1 MPNKADCFFLGY
13 IGRTFGYAG
22 ELVVS
27 LDVDDP
33 ARYADLKSV
42 LVEVKSGLVPYFI
55 EDIKMRDRDAVWRFE
70 GVGTEE
76 AARLVGCE
84 LYLPL
89 SALPPLTG
97 NRFYFH
103 EVTGFTVEDREA
115 GEIGTLTRVYD
126 NGPQPILSIEHPT
139 GKEIMVPLIDAFLLE
154 VDRQHRRLKIAAPEG
169 LIDFYL
175 A

>member
-42 LVEVKSGLVPYFI
+42 LVEVKGALVPYFI
-55 EDIKMRDRDAVWRFE
+55 EEIKMRDRDAVWRFE
-70 GVGTEE
+70 GVDTEE

-103 EVTGFTVEDREA
+103 EVVGFTVEDREA

-126 NGPQPILSIEHPT
+126 NGPQPILSIEHPG

-154 VDRQHRRLKIAAPEG
+154 VDRAYRRLKIAAPEG

>member
-13 IGRTFGYAG
+13 IGRTFGYKG

-27 LDVDDP
+27 LDVDEP

-42 LVEVKSGLVPYFI
+42 LVEIKGSLVPYFI
-55 EDIKMRDRDAVWRFE
+55 EDIRWRDRDAVWRFE
-70 GVGTEE
+70 GLTPEE

-97 NRFYFH
+97 DRFYFH
-103 EVTGFTVEDREA
+103 EVVGFTVEDEAA
-115 GEIGTLTRVYD
+115 GELGTLTRVYD
-126 NGPQPILSIEHPT
+126 NGPQPILSIDHD
-139 GKEIMVPLIDAFLLE
+139 GKEIMVPLIDEFMRG
-154 VDRQHRRLKIAAPEG
+154 VDRENRRLKIAAPEG
-169 LIDFYL
+169 LVDFYL

>member
-1 MPNKADCFFLGY
+1 MPNKTDCFFLGY
-13 IGRTFGYAG
+13 IGRTFGYRG
-22 ELVVS
+22 ELVVT

-33 ARYADLKSV
+33 MRYADLKSV
-42 LVEVKSGLVPYFI
+42 FVELKGGLVPYFI
-55 EDIKMRDRDAVWRFE
+55 EEIKMRERDAVWRFE
-70 GVGTEE
+70 GVGTDE

-103 EVTGFTVEDREA
+103 EVTGFTVEDKVA
-115 GEIGTLTRVYD
+115 GEIGTVTCIYD
-126 NGPQPILSIEHPT
+126 NGPQPILSIDHG
-139 GKEIMVPLIDAFLLE
+139 GKEIMVPLIDAFLLG
-154 VDRQHRRLKIAAPEG
+154 VDRENRRLKIAAPEG

-175 A
+175 V

>member
-1 MPNKADCFFLGY
+1 MPNKAECFFLGY
-13 IGRTFGYAG
+13 IGRTFGYQG
-22 ELVVS
+22 ELVVT

-33 ARYADLKSV
+33 MRYADLKSV
-42 LVEVKSGLVPYFI
+42 LVEVKGSLVPYFI
-55 EDIKMRDRDAVWRFE
+55 EEIKMRDRDAVWRFE
-70 GVGTEE
+70 GLTADE

-103 EVTGFTVEDREA
+103 EVVGFAVEDREA
-115 GEIGTLTRVYD
+115 GEIGTLTRIYD
-126 NGPQPILSIEHPT
+126 NGPQPIMSIDHG
-139 GKEIMVPLIDAFLLE
+139 GKEIMVPLIDAFLLA
-154 VDRQHRRLKIAAPEG
+154 VDRENRRLKIAAPEG

-175 A
+175 G

>member
-42 LVEVKSGLVPYFI
+42 LVEVKGALVPYFI
-55 EDIKMRDRDAVWRFE
+55 EEIKMRDRDAVWRFE
-70 GVGTEE
+70 GVGPEE

-89 SALPPLTG
+89 SALPRLSG
-97 NRFYFH
+97 SRLYFR
-103 EVTGFTVEDREA
+103 EVVGCRVEDR
-115 GEIGTLTRVYD
+115 
-126 NGPQPILSIEHPT
+126 
-139 GKEIMVPLIDAFLLE
+139 
-154 VDRQHRRLKIAAPEG
+154 
-169 LIDFYL
+169 
-175 A
+175 